1 MYVIRAFLAGLLC
14 AISLGAMAQR
24 PEEAETQG
32 KPALVFSA
40 APRENE
46 TESRAIYDPV
56 ATYLSNTLGRR
67 VVYEYPG
74 SWGIYQTNMRS
85 GHYDIVFDGPHFVG
99 WRIEKLHHNV
109 IVKGGGGDRVYVVF
123 VKAQSPFKT
132 LEQITGRAL
141 CTPAP
146 PNLATLVVQ
155 SAFTNPSRLPIVRN
169 VGGWKENYQGLTAGT
184 CVAGV
189 ATDKTLG
196 KLDKQKT
203 TRVIYTSPG
212 LPELAFSA
220 GPQLSADE
228 QRALR
233 EALLAPAASEPT
245 AKLRETNWLGATFEA
260 ADNAGYR
267 KLAALLKSEWGWY

>member
-1 MYVIRAFLAGLLC
+1 MYAIRAIFAGLLC
-14 AISLGAMAQR
+14 ATSLSAFAQQ
-24 PEEAETQG
+24 AQNSET
-32 KPALVFSA
+32 PALVFSA

-46 TESRAIYDPV
+46 TESRAIYEPV
-56 ATYLSNTLGRR
+56 AAYLSNALGRR
-67 VVYEYPG
+67 IVYEYPG

-109 IVKGGGGDRVYVVF
+109 IAKGGGSDRVYVVF
-123 VKAQSPFKT
+123 VKEQSPFKA
-132 LEQITGRAL
+132 LDQLAGRAL

-155 SAFTNPSRLPIVRN
+155 SAFTNPARLPVIRN
-169 VGGWKENYQGLTAGT
+169 VGGWKEDYQGLMAGK

-189 ATDKTLG
+189 ATDKTLS
-196 KLDKQKT
+196 KIDKQNT
-203 TRVIYTSPG
+203 ARVIYTSPG

-220 GPQLSADE
+220 GPQLSAAE

-233 EALLAPAASEPT
+233 EALLAPAANEPT
-245 AKLRETNWLGATFEA
+245 AKLREKNGLAGTFQA
-260 ADNAGYR
+260 ADNAEYR
-267 KLAALLKSEWGWY
+267 KLAALLKTEWGWY